1 MAVEPIPG
9 FKSLKTHHC
18 ITGSILH
25 IYTFHEYDISEDM
38 LLGLGSGLGFIYW
51 HMKGAPPFI
60 GGRANIERPGVEG
73 LERTLGR
80 RTGVVV
86 RSFRTSSARKAES
99 SLLEM
104 LDANRP
110 VMLQVDMGYLPYLD
124 LPEDYHFGY
133 HVVVAAGYD
142 PENRQVLIADRDKD
156 LHAISLA
163 TLEQARGSKFKP
175 FPPQHAWW
183 SYDFSEAHAPRA
195 EDILIAIREVSTG
208 MLEPPISN
216 FGVKGIRKTAKQALE
231 WHQTMDDDELRWT
244 CFNTFIFIDAM
255 GGTGGGI
262 FRYMYSRFLR
272 EAAVILGD
280 ERLVGVSDTVWSIA
294 DRWQEVAGIFKL
306 AADKDMDPQAIL
318 TEITAPLMEIADQE
332 EQVWELLLTI
342 V

>member
-25 IYTFHEYDISEDM
+25 IYTFHDYDISEDM

-73 LERTLGR
+73 LEKTLGR
-80 RTGVVV
+80 RTGVAVE
-86 RSFRTSSARKAES
+86 SFRTSSARKAES

-104 LDANRP
+104 LDANEP

-142 PENRQVLIADRDKD
+142 PDNRRVLISDRDED
-156 LHAISLA
+156 LHVISLDA
-163 TLEQARGSKFKP
+163 LEQARGSKFKP

-183 SYDFSEAHAPRA
+183 GYDFSEAHALRA

-216 FGVKGIRKTAKQALE
+216 FGVKGIRKTAKQALK
-231 WHQTMDDDELRWT
+231 WHETMDNEELRWT
-244 CFNTFIFIDAM
+244 CLNTFIFIDAI

-280 ERLVGVSDTVWSIA
+280 ERLVVVSDEVRSIG
-294 DRWQEVAGIFKL
+294 DRWQEVAGLFKL
-306 AADKDMDPQAIL
+306 AANQHMDPQAIL
-318 TEITAPLMEIADQE
+318 TETTSPLLEIADQE
-332 EQVWELLLTI
+332 EKVWELLLTI

>member
-1 MAVEPIPG
+1 MSVKPIPG
-9 FKSLKTHHC
+9 FESLKTYHC

-25 IYTFHEYDISEDM
+25 IYTFHDYDISEDM
-38 LLGLGSGLGFIYW
+38 LLGLGSGVGFIYW

-86 RSFRTSSARKAES
+86 ESFRTSSARKAES

-104 LDANRP
+104 LEANEP
-110 VMLQVDMGYLPYLD
+110 VMVQVDMGFLPYLD
-124 LPEDYHFGY
+124 LPEDYHFGH
-133 HVVVAAGYD
+133 HVVVAAGYN
-142 PENRQVLIADRDKD
+142 PEKRQVLIADRDEG
-156 LHAISLA
+156 LHAIFLD

-183 SYDFSEAHAPRA
+183 GFDFTNSHPPRA
-195 EDILIAIREVSTG
+195 GDIHKAIREVSIG
-208 MLEPPISN
+208 MLEPAISN
-216 FGVKGIRKTAKQALE
+216 FGVKGIQKTAEQVLK
-231 WHQTMDDDELRWT
+231 WHETMDDEQLRWT
-244 CFNTFIFIDAM
+244 CFNTFVFIDAT

-272 EAAVILGD
+272 EAAGILGD
-280 ERLVGVSDTVWSIA
+280 ERLITISDSFWSIG

-306 AADKDMDPQAIL
+306 AANQDTDPKAIL
-318 TEITAPLMEIADQE
+318 PKTTKPLMELADRE
-332 EQVWELLLTI
+332 EQVWEKLLTI
-342 V
+342 I